1 MVKRRKRQAGIDP
14 DAPEEQPICKQLALV
29 GDNELGDFDDFKFN
43 FHFDI
48 NSQDNIPA
56 VTDVVMPV
64 SPLRKPVIRPNTDKC
79 STDINEI
86 ENNEDVLFYDTS
98 DYQEEEVFHDAVDS
112 DDVHCWST

>member
-1 MVKRRKRQAGIDP
+1 MHQI
-14 DAPEEQPICKQLALV
+14 EEQPICKQLALV
-29 GDNELGDFDDFKFN
+29 EDDKLGDFDDIKLN

-64 SPLRKPVIRPNTDKC
+64 SPLPKPVIRPNTDKW